1 MHSEKYLFIE
11 IDRSIISNVTPV
23 ASQSDL
29 FEEGIV
35 TEIIEIAF
43 SIYDQ
48 KIPLNICESKL
59 YYRNL
64 NEGTGAILL
73 KITARI

>member
-11 IDRSIISNVTPV
+11 IDRSIVSNVTPV

-35 TEIIEIAF
+35 IEITV
-43 SIYDQ
+43 ID
-48 KIPLNICESKL
+48 
-59 YYRNL
+59 
-64 NEGTGAILL
+64 
-73 KITARI
+73 